1 LMMHGK
7 EHCSFRL
14 YDLWNAED
22 CIKLVMRGKD
32 ALFL

>member
-1 LMMHGK
+1 MHY
-7 EHCSFRL
+7 SFRL

-22 CIKLVMRGKD
+22 GIKLMMRGKD